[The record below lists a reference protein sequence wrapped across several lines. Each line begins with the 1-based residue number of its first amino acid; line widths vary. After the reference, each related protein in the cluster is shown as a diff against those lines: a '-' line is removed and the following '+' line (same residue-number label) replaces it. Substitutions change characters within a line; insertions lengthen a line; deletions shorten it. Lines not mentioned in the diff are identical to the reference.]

1 MSNALGW
8 VKLYRS
14 LLDWEWYDDI
24 NTKVLFIH
32 LLLKANHKERAYKGM
47 LIKRGELVTGRIVL
61 SAELGLTEQ
70 QIRTSLTK
78 LKSTNEI
85 TIKTT
90 NKNSVVSIVNYDL
103 YQDIENDQPTEQP
116 TGNQRIT
123 NKQPTDNQQVTTN
136 KNVKNNKNVKKGR
149 KEESLF
155 SFGADAQK
163 NESDLTSDPKKPD
176 KEEKEKSSAEK
187 EKFGKPEF
195 RQALIDAGVE
205 EQHADDWIKVRTAK
219 RAAFTLTVIESLFKE
234 CEVNNFKIKDAVR
247 ISAEQSWQGFKHAW
261 IQNINTQNNGKQ
273 TGITASQ
280 GRQQRVDEVEQFRV
294 DNQKSLASRL
304 QKHITGN
311 PEQSAVNSEN

>member
-70 QIRTSLTK
+70 QIRTSLNK

-163 NESDLTSDPKKPD
+163 NEMEKPTSEPKQTD

-195 RQALIDAGVE
+195 RQALINVGVDS
-205 EQHADDWIKVRTAK
+205 QHADDWIKVRTAK
-219 RAAFTLTVIESLFKE
+219 RAPFTLTVLESIFNE
-234 CEVNNFKIKDAVR
+234 CAKNNFEIKDAVR
-247 ISAEQSWQGFKHAW
+247 ICAEQSWQGFKFSW
-261 IQNINTQNNGKQ
+261 VKNLENNGKQ

-311 PEQSAVNSEN
+311 PEQSAINSEN

>member
-155 SFGADAQK
+155 SFGADAEKEIDQ
-163 NESDLTSDPKKPD
+163 EDSSSDFKQPD
-176 KEEKEKSSAEK
+176 QEKEKGSAEK
-187 EKFGKPEF
+187 EKETKKITKDDF
-195 RQALIDAGVE
+195 RQTLINEGAAPQHVADWFVVRDSHKAPYTLTALNKFLNECQNNNYPVSLAVQACAEYNWRGFE
-205 EQHADDWIKVRTAK
+205 YQWIINKQKYVTGQTAASSVSTATAK
-219 RAAFTLTVIESLFKE
+219 Q
-234 CEVNNFKIKDAVR
+234 D
-247 ISAEQSWQGFKHAW
+247 
-261 IQNINTQNNGKQ
+261 
-273 TGITASQ
+273 
-280 GRQQRVDEVEQFRV
+280 RQQRLDSVERMGE
-294 DNQKSLASRL
+294 LARQIVANAINDGS
-304 QKHITGN
+304 TGN
-311 PEQSAVNSEN
+311 

>member
-1 MSNALGW
+1 MAEDKKSFVAYADWQSQFN
-8 VKLYRS
+8 
-14 LLDWEWYDDI
+14 LLSDDE
-24 NTKVLFIH
+24 
-32 LLLKANHKERAYKGM
+32 AGR
-47 LIKRGELVTGRIVL
+47 LIKHLFSYVNDESPEFSASDRLLIMAFEPIKNQLKRDLKKYETIKKRRSEAGKK
-61 SAELGLTEQ
+61 SAE
-70 QIRTSLTK
+70 IRAKSVDQE
-78 LKSTNEI
+78 STN
-85 TIKTT
+85 
-90 NKNSVVSIVNYDL
+90 
-103 YQDIENDQPTEQP
+103 
-116 TGNQRIT
+116 
-123 NKQPTDNQQVTTN
+123 
-136 KNVKNNKNVKKGR
+136 
-149 KEESLF
+149 
-155 SFGADAQK
+155 
-163 NESDLTSDPKKPD
+163 LTSDDFVKQESTNPTVNDTVNGTDTVNVNGTDTVTDNDLKGLLGAEAQKKSKADFEQDKIPKKPD

-195 RQALIDAGVE
+195 KQALIDAGVE

-234 CEVNNFKIKDAVR
+234 CEDNNFKIKDAVR

-311 PEQSAVNSEN
+311 TEQPAVNSEN